1 MKSERPLSP
10 HLQVYKWQLSS
21 LLSITHR
28 LTSIINLTGIT
39 FFALWICMLFLGE
52 NIFSYY
58 EIFVKTFIGKFIFI
72 GFSWSFSYHL
82 LNGIRHMFWDMG
94 YGYDLKVAN
103 LSGIIVLILSFLY
116 SIVVFTL
123 SSCHVIMSCR
133 FHVRSSLDCNYTS
146 CHQPSVS
153 SIEE

>member
-28 LTSIINLTGIT
+28 LTSIINLAGIT
-39 FFALWICMLFLGE
+39 LFALWICMLFLGE
-52 NIFSYY
+52 NIFNYY
-58 EIFVKTFIGKFIFI
+58 EIFAKTFVGKFIFV

-103 LSGIIVLILSFLY
+103 LSGIIVLVLSFILTFLAW
-116 SIVVFTL
+116 I
-123 SSCHVIMSCR
+123 I
-133 FHVRSSLDCNYTS
+133 
-146 CHQPSVS
+146 
-153 SIEE
+153 